1 MQAQEQPPAQ
11 ARLIIEKSMK
21 SIMIGRK
28 GGTIRRVKR
37 FADVHIAKF
46 SHILEQAI
54 IKGQQNGI
62 SDAIHEF
69 ISRLILLS
77 LQSF

>member
-1 MQAQEQPPAQ
+1 
-11 ARLIIEKSMK
+11 MK

-46 SHILEQAI
+46 SHGLEQAI

-62 SDAIHEF
+62 NDATNEF
-69 ISRLILLS
+69 ISKFISLILRSHFL
-77 LQSF
+77 LIIRFDQ